1 MDRNYKLTDKTIINE
16 YGIKLYQ
23 IECIKDFIHAKS
35 GELGGYIQSCDNLSG
50 DAWVKDNAQVW
61 GNANIS
67 DNALISDNA
76 RILGDA
82 TIYDNAMIGG
92 KSIIYGDVFIY
103 GEAKVSGISI
113 INGDIRI
120 RNNAVIKNSNIYGN
134 ATIDY
139 NALIEKTSDYMVI
152 VNIGSRND
160 TTTVYKAIDGIRIR
174 CGCFNGTLDEF
185 NKKVIKTHG
194 DNKYA
199 KQYLAM
205 IEMIKKIYQ

>member
-1 MDRNYKLTDKTIINE
+1 MDRNYKLTDKIIINE

-35 GELGGYIQSCDNLSG
+35 GELGGYIQSYDNIYG
-50 DAWVKDNAQVW
+50 DAWVRDNSEVW
-61 GNANIS
+61 
-67 DNALISDNA
+67 
-76 RILGDA
+76 GDA
-82 TIYDNAMIGG
+82 TIYGNAIIGG
-92 KSIIYGDVFIY
+92 KSIIFGDVLIY

-139 NALIEKTSDYMVI
+139 NALIENTSDYMVI

-160 TTTVYKAIDGIRIR
+160 TTTVYKAIDGIRIQ

-205 IEMIKKIYQ
+205 IEMINKIYQ